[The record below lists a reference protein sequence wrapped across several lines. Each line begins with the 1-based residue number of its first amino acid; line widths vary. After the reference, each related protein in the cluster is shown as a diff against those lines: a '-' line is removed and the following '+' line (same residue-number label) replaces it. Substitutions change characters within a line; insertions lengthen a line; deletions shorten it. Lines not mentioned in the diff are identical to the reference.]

1 MKKFDARAW
10 MMWLAT
16 AVIAAMI
23 ARNPFYTLVIL
34 LAARVVGI
42 VCGQNEAG
50 FSLPLA
56 RIGIVILS
64 VTAVFNALMVHIGT
78 TVLFRLP
85 ANWLWIGGPITM
97 EAIVFGL
104 SNGAILL
111 ALLVIFT
118 TLNNAVSTAELV
130 RLTPRALRDMGV
142 VVLIALTYL
151 PETTRQL
158 RRIRDAQ
165 AIRGHRVRGWRDWRP
180 VLIPLLIGGLERA
193 MGVAE
198 VMVSR
203 GYGATTDAHQP
214 LTYQLGLA
222 AGLLAAF
229 AGWVLSFW
237 LGWPGWAL
245 MGLGLAI
252 ILALLWQLGRQT
264 PHTRYRPQSWTK
276 WDTGLA
282 VTAVIPLLL
291 VLTNTSTL
299 NYSPYPA
306 LTMPPFDPF
315 VGLSLLLLVF
325 PAVVVLR
332 MEIRD

>member
-1 MKKFDARAW
+1 MLKFDARAW
-10 MMWLAT
+10 MVWLAT
-16 AVIAAMI
+16 AVIFTMT

-34 LAARVVGI
+34 LAARVVGA

-50 FSLPLA
+50 LSLPLA
-56 RIGIVILS
+56 RMGAAILA
-64 VTAVFNALMVHIGT
+64 VTAVFNALMVHIGE

-85 ANWLWIGGPITM
+85 SNWLWIGGPITL
-97 EAIVFGL
+97 EAVVFGL
-104 SNGAILL
+104 GNGLILL

-130 RLTPRALRDMGV
+130 RLTPRALRDLGV
-142 VVLIALTYL
+142 VILIALTYL

-165 AIRGHRVRGWRDWRP
+165 AIRGHRLRGWRDWRP

-198 VMVSR
+198 AMVSR
-203 GYGATTDAHQP
+203 GYGATDAVRQP
-214 LTYQLGLA
+214 LTHQLALA
-222 AGLLAAF
+222 VGLLAAF

-237 LGWPGWAL
+237 LGWPGWVL
-245 MGLGLAI
+245 MGLGVAI
-252 ILALLWQLGRQT
+252 ILFLLWRLGQQT
-264 PHTRYRPQSWTK
+264 PHTRYRPQSWSK

-282 VTAVIPLLL
+282 GTAVIPLIFIF
-291 VLTNTSTL
+291 TSQATL
-299 NYSPYPA
+299 NYTPYPT

-315 VGLSLLLLVF
+315 VGLGLLLLVF
-325 PAVVVLR
+325 PAAAQQV
-332 MEIRD
+332 ESDD